1 MTTAELGSGMDL
13 TLAEL
18 EILKAIDTGIPD
30 DGEYTSFERMIS
42 HIGDDQLKRDEAR
55 IRDAL
60 TSLQTKT
67 FIECKGFGS
76 LKLTEGG
83 SVALRAL

>member
-1 MTTAELGSGMDL
+1 MDL
-13 TLAEL
+13 TLAEI
-18 EILKAIDTGIPD
+18 EILKAIDTGYPD
-30 DGEYTSFERMIS
+30 DGEYTSFKRMIS
-42 HIGDDQLKRDEAR
+42 HIGDDQLKRDETR
-55 IRDAL
+55 IEEAL

-67 FIECKGFGS
+67 FIERKNLGS